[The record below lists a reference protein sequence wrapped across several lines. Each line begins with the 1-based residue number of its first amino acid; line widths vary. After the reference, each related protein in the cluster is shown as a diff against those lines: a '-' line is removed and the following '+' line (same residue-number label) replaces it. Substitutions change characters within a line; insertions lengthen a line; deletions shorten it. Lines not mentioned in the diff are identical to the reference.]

1 MEVIRTKNLTKSFGD
16 VLAVDDVSLNVEEG
30 EIYGFLGLN
39 GAGKTTTIRLLLGMI
54 KQNSGSKKL
63 FGKKIDRS
71 TSVWNDVG
79 YLVETPHSYPDLTV
93 TENLELIRR
102 YRKLPDSKPVNEII
116 LKLNLTEYKNRK
128 ARHLSL
134 GNNQRLG
141 LAKALIHNPK
151 LLILDEP
158 INGLDPAGIVEIRE
172 LLTDL
177 AHNHNT
183 TIFLSSHI
191 LSEISKLAAR
201 IGIVHKGKLIKE
213 LAADQLESQII
224 KKLIVGAND
233 NNAAYSFLKEHG
245 INVHLNNSELLEI
258 TDQKFLKQPE
268 LISVMLV
275 NANLP
280 PAKLNIVEEDLETY
294 FLRIIREEAG

>member
-1 MEVIRTKNLTKSFGD
+1 MI
-16 VLAVDDVSLNVEEG
+16 LA
-30 EIYGFLGLN
+30 
-39 GAGKTTTIRLLLGMI
+39 
-54 KQNSGSKKL
+54 
-63 FGKKIDRS
+63 
-71 TSVWNDVG
+71 
-79 YLVETPHSYPDLTV
+79 
-93 TENLELIRR
+93 
-102 YRKLPDSKPVNEII
+102 
-116 LKLNLTEYKNRK
+116 
-128 ARHLSL
+128 
-134 GNNQRLG
+134 
-141 LAKALIHNPK
+141 
-151 LLILDEP
+151 
-158 INGLDPAGIVEIRE
+158 
-172 LLTDL
+172 
-177 AHNHNT
+177 
-183 TIFLSSHI
+183 
-191 LSEISKLAAR
+191 EISKLAAR

-224 KKLIVGAND
+224 KKLIVGTND